1 MPPGISVRSLACVF
15 PSRSLKN
22 SDPPYTQIPDVPPEW
37 WAFWGVRS
45 RGVFDPENGERH
57 DQVAERACRE
67 ALTLAGLDAREVDV
81 ITTNSSSLVLQ
92 TKEGE
97 MLLPRLAGRM
107 KRALGASA
115 ALAFDVEQECISFL
129 IHLQNAAAFIRSGRA
144 RHVLVCSVE
153 RISDMLDFTDKSATI
168 FGDAAAA
175 AVISADDKGDL
186 LASAYISRPEHY
198 HIATLRWKYPRR
210 TTEQLPEE
218 FKPYF
223 DLQEGAD
230 GDMKQF
236 VPVYVPKMV
245 NECLARAGT
254 SADSVDFFVFHQPS
268 PILIRLWAHAVGA
281 PPERYCTTIETR
293 GSLGSASIPVT
304 LHRALAEGK
313 IRAGHRVMLAGAA
326 TGWGFAAQLWNWSGT
341 RVNAL

>member
-1 MPPGISVRSLACVF
+1 MRSLACVF
-15 PSRSLKN
+15 PNRSLKN

-37 WAFWGVRS
+37 WSFWGIRS
-45 RGVFDPENGERH
+45 RGVFDPAQGERH

-67 ALTLAGLDAREVDV
+67 ALKLAGLDAREVDV
-81 ITTNSSSLVLQ
+81 ISLNSSSLVLE

-97 MLLPRLAGRM
+97 MLLPRLAGRV
-107 KRALGASA
+107 KQALGASS

-129 IHLQNAAAFIRSGRA
+129 IQLQNAAAFIRSGRA
-144 RHVLVCSVE
+144 RHVLICSVE
-153 RISDMLDFTDKSATI
+153 RITGMLDFTDKSSTI

-175 AVISADDKGDL
+175 AVISADEAGDL
-186 LASAYISRPEHY
+186 ISSAYISRPEHY

-210 TTEQLPEE
+210 SAGRPEE

-223 DLQEGAD
+223 DLIDGAD

-245 NECLARAGT
+245 KECLARAGT
-254 SADSVDFFVFHQPS
+254 SSEAVDFFVFHQPS
-268 PILIRLWAHAVGA
+268 QVLVRLWAHSVGA
-281 PPERYCTTIETR
+281 PPERYCTTLETC

-304 LHRALAEGK
+304 LHRALSQGK
-313 IRAGHRVMLAGAA
+313 IRPGHRVVLTGAA
-326 TGWGFAAQLWNWSGT
+326 TGWGFGAQLWNWNET
-341 RVNAL
+341 RVNTLET